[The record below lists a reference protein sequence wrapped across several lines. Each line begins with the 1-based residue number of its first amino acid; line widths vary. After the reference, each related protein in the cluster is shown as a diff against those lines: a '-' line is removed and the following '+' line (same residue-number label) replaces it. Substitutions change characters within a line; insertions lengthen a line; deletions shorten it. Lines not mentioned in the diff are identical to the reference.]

1 VLAGVDHERVKLR
14 GATFHGGDDRRHFH
28 EIRPRADDVYYFEH
42 LVVLSSW
49 ASYVYEP
56 GEAD

>member
-1 VLAGVDHERVKLR
+1 VKLR

-49 ASYVYEP
+49 ASYMCEP